1 MVALHGKAGNVKI
14 ASASIAEIDTWE
26 LDVDRATHDTTKF
39 NLGNNWK
46 TFLPG
51 LVGAVGKLNGRL
63 DMTDTNGQLAM
74 FNSFTSDTPL
84 TLSLYLDAVH
94 NFAVS
99 VFITKLAGKAPVNN
113 LETGDWDFQI
123 TGPAVYT

>member
-1 MVALHGKAGNVKI
+1 MAALHGKAGNVKI
-14 ASASIAEIDTWE
+14 GANTVAEIDSWE
-26 LDVDRATHDTTKF
+26 LDVDRATFDTTKF

-51 LVGAVGKLNGRL
+51 LVGAVGKLSGRL
-63 DMTDTNGQLAM
+63 DMTDTNGQVAM

-84 TLSLYLDAVH
+84 SLTLYLDATH

-99 VFITKLAGKAPVNN
+99 AFITKLAAKTPVSA
-113 LETGDWDFQI
+113 LETGDWDFQV
-123 TGPAVYT
+123 TGAATYS